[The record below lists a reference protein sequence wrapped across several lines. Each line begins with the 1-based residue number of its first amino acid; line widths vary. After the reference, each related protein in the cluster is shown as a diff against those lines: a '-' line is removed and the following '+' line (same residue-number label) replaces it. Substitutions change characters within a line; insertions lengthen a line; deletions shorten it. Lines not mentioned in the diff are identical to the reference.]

1 MSRSRAASRSGMN
14 VTTTEKILLG
24 LASRCVASL
33 PIGVFVGRWMHRF
46 GARPTRRNI
55 EDTR

>member
-1 MSRSRAASRSGMN
+1 MTMA
-14 VTTTEKILLG
+14 TTEKILLG
-24 LASRCVASL
+24 LASWCVASL

-46 GARPTRRNI
+46 SARPTRRNI